1 MAVNAE
7 EILFFAVPHPGL
19 LAVQTGLPLAEYGA
33 EALSAEVVGFLEFH
47 QLSIG
52 ESERVPVVRIVAVK
66 TPSAGHV
73 MQDDI
78 LVHHFQFSRGPVDRH
93 TLVAL

>member
-1 MAVNAE
+1 MTVNAE
-7 EILFFAVPHPGL
+7 KILFFAVPHPGSFT
-19 LAVQTGLPLAEYGA
+19 VETCLPLAEYGA
-33 EALSAEVVGFLEFH
+33 VALPAEVVGFLEFY

-52 ESERVPVVRIVAVK
+52 ESERIPVIRIVAVK

-78 LVHHFQFSRGPVDRH
+78 LVHHLQFSRGPVDRH